1 MSTDTFEAELDD
13 ILGEL
18 TTDFTKKRKKKKPSS
33 ASSTFHKPHDKGA
46 VSETLRTIMDLENP
60 PPRIILPTTSSN
72 NNSKR
77 SINSAAESSTAK
89 IQRLD
94 DDEVVDLFAQRK
106 IDELEEELYDIYIVN
121 DEQPLQED
129 DGVVDERDVVGLAPS
144 GKSVGIIGFCILVIF
159 CAFCINV
166 YLSACTCYRPY
177 LSRHGSETSRTSSNA
192 LIQCGR

>member
-18 TTDFTKKRKKKKPSS
+18 TSDFTKKRKKKKPSS

-60 PPRIILPTTSSN
+60 LPRIILPTTSSS

-89 IQRLD
+89 IQR
-94 DDEVVDLFAQRK
+94 
-106 IDELEEELYDIYIVN
+106 
-121 DEQPLQED
+121 
-129 DGVVDERDVVGLAPS
+129 
-144 GKSVGIIGFCILVIF
+144 
-159 CAFCINV
+159 
-166 YLSACTCYRPY
+166 
-177 LSRHGSETSRTSSNA
+177 
-192 LIQCGR
+192 